1 MPGFENLQVTTQVE
15 GEKSVKTTRYHM
27 CLDVRGALMNWDDRR
42 MRGVFQHD
50 DGRPM
55 TVFEAKQTLMD
66 EIAKGRKV
74 IPCAPCD
81 NFDYQR
87 GCQGHPA

>member
-1 MPGFENLQVTTQVE
+1 MTT
-15 GEKSVKTTRYHM
+15 YHL
-27 CLDVRGALMNWDDRR
+27 CLDVRGALRNWSDRQ
-42 MRGVFQHD
+42 MAGVFQHD

-55 TVFEAKQTLMD
+55 TILEAKDALMD

-74 IPCAPCD
+74 IPCSPCD

-87 GCQGHPA
+87 GCLGHPQPTPEVSPAPAGGNIR